1 VQTAAKPARS
11 SSSPTAPR
19 KLLSETDLRVCV
31 TRRLT
36 VTFAGDPATGCAVHG
51 LCGYAG
57 TDSFEPDGIGEMD
70 VAAYAGRGGH
80 HRTATM
86 VLSGVPGGPVVSA
99 VQRTQTSGTTT
110 ACRDRQSSGGFF
122 SLPVSGDRVT
132 IGLAHTETAFLGTR
146 CAGPL
151 DADIAAALPSQTV
164 ALSRILHG
172 SHTIDLRGS
181 RPFAAHGLAGTV
193 TSTLVLGH
201 PHRAPNA
208 GGSSRPTSPSKAK
221 RRDTIVSY
229 RVVHVGGRAVST
241 TC

>member
-1 VQTAAKPARS
+1 MSYPAVRGRRLALALALLAALACTGFGLLLTRTPSAARAEQAVVAPTS
-11 SSSPTAPR
+11 SHGCANSGKAGAEFFFSEGAP

-31 TRRLT
+31 TGRLT

-70 VAAYAGRGGH
+70 IAAYAGRGGH
-80 HRTATM
+80 RRAATM
-86 VLSGVPGGPVVSA
+86 VLGGVPGGPVVSA

-151 DADIAAALPSQTV
+151 EADIAAALPSQT
-164 ALSRILHG
+164 
-172 SHTIDLRGS
+172 
-181 RPFAAHGLAGTV
+181 
-193 TSTLVLGH
+193 
-201 PHRAPNA
+201 
-208 GGSSRPTSPSKAK
+208 SP
-221 RRDTIVSY
+221 
-229 RVVHVGGRAVST
+229 
-241 TC
+241 